1 MDRFGED
8 SVMQDSMVPA
18 LSTLAEFWQNLD
30 VLDWMRAWEAWK
42 RANPT
47 SWVHQLA
54 IAIDT
59 LALEGAECRG
69 VGHRAT
75 ARVAEEL
82 ERRPDQ
88 PHVGLAHRSVPVCPH
103 CL

>member
-1 MDRFGED
+1 MKIHDAGLDAGSLPR
-8 SVMQDSMVPA
+8 
-18 LSTLAEFWQNLD
+18 WQNLD
-30 VLDWMRAWEAWK
+30 VTNQMRAWEAWK

-54 IAIDT
+54 NGIDT

-75 ARVAEEL
+75 AHVAENVE
-82 ERRPDQ
+82 
-88 PHVGLAHRSVPVCPH
+88 
-103 CL
+103 